1 MARCAPVSP
10 TFGIHHAILGTFD
23 NQTLLAPVKVT
34 DCNGTTKI
42 DTQTK
47 ALIDSGAEGE
57 FIDQNYVKSLDT
69 DNIRL
74 EKLILI
80 LNVDGTWNKQG
91 MITHYTELNTSIGN
105 ST

>member
-10 TFGIHHAILGTFD
+10 TFGIHCAILGTFN
-23 NQTLLAPVKVT
+23 NQTLLAPVEVT
-34 DCNGTTKI
+34 DYHDGTTKI

-57 FIDQNYVKSLDT
+57 FIDQNYAKTLGT

-74 EKLILI
+74 EKPIPI
-80 LNVDGTWNKQG
+80 LNVDGT
-91 MITHYTELNTSIGN
+91 
-105 ST
+105 

>member
-1 MARCAPVSP
+1 M
-10 TFGIHHAILGTFD
+10 
-23 NQTLLAPVKVT
+23 LAPVKVT

-47 ALIDSGAEGE
+47 ALIDLGTEGE
-57 FIDQNYVKSLDT
+57 FIDQNYAKSLGT
-69 DNIRL
+69 DNIQL
-74 EKLILI
+74 EKPIPI
-80 LNVDGTWNKQG
+80 LNVDGTQNKQG